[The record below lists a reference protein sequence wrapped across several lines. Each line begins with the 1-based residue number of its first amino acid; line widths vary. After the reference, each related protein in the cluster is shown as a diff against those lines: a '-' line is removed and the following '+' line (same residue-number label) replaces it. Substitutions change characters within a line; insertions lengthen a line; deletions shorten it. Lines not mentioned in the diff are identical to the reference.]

1 MKLNYRRYLITAVL
15 LLFVGF
21 TLTYLV
27 CESCSKSLGWFL
39 KIGSFQSSL
48 WIFLWIGNDI
58 IGSAVGDRLPWI
70 RHPLKSFFAGMA
82 ATVVYSV
89 VVSLL
94 IVLFFE
100 FVIGV
105 SVIRD
110 LPSFLLVSL
119 LITLVVS
126 LFMHGRAFLFGWR
139 DSELNAEKLQ
149 RENIVAKYD
158 NLKSQVNPHFLFN
171 SLNVLTSLVY
181 EDKDQAA
188 KFIKQLS
195 EVYRYVLDTRE
206 REIVTL
212 EEELNFLHSYL
223 YLQRMRFGEKLQVKI
238 DLNGVKTFVA
248 PMVLQML
255 AENAIKH
262 NVISEERPLKIEMF
276 AKDNQLVVSNKLQFK
291 KTLPDESPGLGLE
304 NIKNRYKFLSNNG
317 IVVQKDSEH
326 FVVKIPFLTEG

>member
-1 MKLNYRRYLITAVL
+1 MKLNYRRYLVTAVL
-15 LLFVGF
+15 LILVGF
-21 TLTYLV
+21 TLTYFS
-27 CESCSKSLGWFL
+27 CQSCIESLPKFL
-39 KIGSFQSSL
+39 RVGSFQASL
-48 WIFLWIGNDI
+48 WVFLWIGNDI
-58 IGSAVGDRLPWI
+58 IGSALGKFMPWI
-70 RHPLKSFFAGMA
+70 KHPLKSFAIGMLS
-82 ATVVYSV
+82 TTVYSV
-89 VVSLL
+89 LIAFLILVFFDRLL
-94 IVLFFE
+94 GYSMIGDIPVFLFSTLT
-100 FVIGV
+100 V
-105 SVIRD
+105 
-110 LPSFLLVSL
+110 
-119 LITLVVS
+119 TLVVT
-126 LFMHGRAFLFGWR
+126 LFMHGRAFLLGWR
-139 DSELNAEKLQ
+139 DSALNAEKLQ

-195 EVYRYVLDTRE
+195 EVYRYVLDTRA
-206 REIVTL
+206 RELVTL
-212 EEELNFLHSYL
+212 EEELNFLNSYL

-238 DLNGVKTFVA
+238 DLNGVKTYVA

-255 AENAIKH
+255 SENAIKH
-262 NVISEERPLKIEMF
+262 NVISEDRPLKIEIF

-304 NIKNRYKFLSNNG
+304 NIKNRYKFLSDNG